1 MNHCRYLVQGSI
13 VSFKAKEKDCVTMEE
28 AYERV
33 ISREKKIRAI
43 KKCKGKYVKT

>member
-13 VSFKAKEKDCVTMEE
+13 VSFKAEEKDCVTMEE

-43 KKCKGKYVKT
+43 RNAREST